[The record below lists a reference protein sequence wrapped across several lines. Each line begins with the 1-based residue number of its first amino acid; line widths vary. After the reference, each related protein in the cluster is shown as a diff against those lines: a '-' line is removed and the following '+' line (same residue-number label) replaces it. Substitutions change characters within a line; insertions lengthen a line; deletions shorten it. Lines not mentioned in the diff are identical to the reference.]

1 MAGQLRR
8 VGSSRRSN
16 CTVYAERPNMDYSLY
31 LVTDR
36 KLTKHGDVSSVVE
49 AALDGGTSV
58 VQLRD
63 KDVSTREMIELGQE
77 LRCVTEQ
84 NGVPLLVND
93 RVDVAL
99 AIKADGVHVGQ
110 DDMPIEMVRK
120 LIGADK
126 IIGVS
131 AGTIEEAVQAEND
144 GADYLGVGAV
154 YATSSK
160 SDAGDAI
167 GPEALKA
174 IVDSVSIPV
183 VAIGGIN
190 GKNARECIT
199 QGAAG
204 VAVISAIVSAD
215 DPSGASSNLR
225 QTILKTRS
233 E

>member
-1 MAGQLRR
+1 
-8 VGSSRRSN
+8 
-16 CTVYAERPNMDYSLY
+16 MDYSLY

-36 KLTKHGDVSSVVE
+36 KLAKHGDVSSVVN

-63 KDVSTREMIELGQE
+63 KDASTREMIELGQK
-77 LRCVTEQ
+77 LRTVTERK
-84 NGVPLLVND
+84 GVPLLVND

-110 DDMPIEMVRK
+110 DDMPVGMVRK
-120 LIGADK
+120 LVGADM
-126 IIGVS
+126 IIGMS
-131 AGTIEEAVQAEND
+131 AGTVEEAVQAESD

-160 SDAGDAI
+160 SDAGDPI
-167 GPEALKA
+167 GTQALKA

-190 GKNARECIT
+190 GKNAHECIT

-215 DPSGASSNLR
+215 DSSGASSSLR
-225 QTILKTRS
+225 QTIESSKKNAS
-233 E
+233 